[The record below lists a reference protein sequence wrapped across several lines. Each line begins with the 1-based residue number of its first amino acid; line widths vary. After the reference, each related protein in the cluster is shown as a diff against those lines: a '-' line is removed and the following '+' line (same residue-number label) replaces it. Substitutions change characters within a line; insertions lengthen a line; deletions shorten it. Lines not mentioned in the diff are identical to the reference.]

1 MASIITEYPKNY
13 QNRIERVCDEKSG
26 ECRLNRKG
34 TGKKNRLIGLM
45 AGISIGFAVWGSVR
59 LQPDTWLANGN
70 VQMAQSRMPAV
81 QEIGKA
87 VQRTGKAVQ
96 DGTGNR
102 EQALSLYAQSAVL
115 MDADSGRILYGKD
128 EQQIRPMAST
138 TKIMTCILALE
149 LGNPEDFCEV
159 SKKASAQ
166 PKVKL
171 GAPAG
176 SRLKLQDLLYSLML
190 ESHNDSA
197 VVIAE
202 HISGSVEAFARAMNR
217 KAQEIGCVDT
227 TFLTPNGLDAKEQN
241 TDGETVCHSTTAAE
255 LAKILRYCTKES
267 PKRDEF
273 LTITRAKSHVFSD
286 QKGQHTYSCR
296 NHNALLDM
304 TQEAVNGKTG
314 FTGEA
319 GYCYAAELSDGDRT
333 FILTLLGCGWPPHK
347 TWKWEDVRTLYRYGK
362 EHFFYRNFAFEEKQV
377 RIPLRNGDYKDWI
390 CVGSETQGGKREF
403 RLLVSEEER
412 PTAEYDLKKALDAP
426 VKAGEYA
433 GAVYYRLGKKL
444 IGQSRYRTEEEAAAW
459 DLAYCMEKMFH
470 FWLFLKL

>member
-1 MASIITEYPKNY
+1 MKKRKKWKPYL
-13 QNRIERVCDEKSG
+13 VCI
-26 ECRLNRKG
+26 L
-34 TGKKNRLIGLM
+34 TVLLM
-45 AGISIGFAVWGSVR
+45 MEISIR
-59 LQPDTWLANGN
+59 
-70 VQMAQSRMPAV
+70 VQA
-81 QEIGKA
+81 E
-87 VQRTGKAVQ
+87 
-96 DGTGNR
+96 GTPEN
-102 EQALSLYAQSAVL
+102 LYARSAVL
-115 MDADSGRILYGKD
+115 MDADTGRILFGKND
-128 EQQIRPMAST
+128 NEVMPMAST
-138 TKIMTCILALE
+138 TKIMTLLVTLE
-149 LGNPEDFCEV
+149 HADLDEIVEV
-159 SKKASAQ
+159 SARAASMPDVQ
-166 PKVKL
+166 L
-171 GAPAG
+171 HIREGE
-176 SRLKLQDLLYSLML
+176 RYRLQDLCYSLML

-197 VVIAE
+197 VAIAE
-202 HISGSVEAFARAMNR
+202 HVGGTVEGFAAMMNQ
-217 KAQEIGCVDT
+217 KAKHLGCYHT
-227 TFLTPNGLDAKEQN
+227 YFITPNGLDAEDEHGK
-241 TDGETVCHSTTAAE
+241 HSTTARD
-255 LAKILRYCTKES
+255 LARIMRCCIKNET
-267 PKRDEF
+267 F
-273 LTITRAKSHVFSD
+273 LSITREPSWTFTDMDGNRSFTVQNK
-286 QKGQHTYSCR
+286 
-296 NHNALLDM
+296 NAFLQMMEGAL
-304 TQEAVNGKTG
+304 TGKTG

-377 RIPLRNGDYKDWI
+377 RIPLRNGAYKDWI